1 MLWHFLPHMFLGLI
15 LAAVLAIAP
24 VSQSKPF
31 ASSGEIKQL
40 LESRGVRVG
49 SVASIRGTAFLIHY
63 EGDAPEGPFHLPRSA
78 KAINLTP
85 EQVKKFVGLLHG
97 PRTYMPD
104 FVKLCAPSR
113 EVGVALVSTK
123 GYTEIHLCLMC
134 DEMWVLDGANIYAI
148 NTDQGHNAF
157 LDFFREAFPGN
168 EALKAVHRSEKEEVL
183 TAETAIEWAED
194 CIPNDPLLKKVKAM
208 KPEEQTFE
216 VLEALANKATYA
228 MRNRGRETPKKRV
241 KKAR

>member
-1 MLWHFLPHMFLGLI
+1 MFLGLI

-24 VSQSKPF
+24 ASQSKPF

-40 LESRGVRVG
+40 LASRGVRVD
-49 SVASIRGTAFLIHY
+49 SVASIRGTAFLFTHRQ
-63 EGDAPEGPFHLPRSA
+63 EENSSEGPLCLPRSNE
-78 KAINLTP
+78 AINLTP
-85 EQVKKFVGLLHG
+85 EQVEKFVHLLHG
-97 PRTYMPD
+97 SRTYMPD
-104 FVKLCAPSR
+104 LVKFCMPRR

-134 DEMWVLDGANIYAI
+134 DQMWVLDGVHGYAI
-148 NTDQGHNAF
+148 NTDQAHNAF
-157 LDFFREAFPGN
+157 LDFFWEIFPKN
-168 EALKAVHRSEKEEVL
+168 EGLKALHRKEKEEGL
-183 TAETAIEWAED
+183 TAETAIGWAQD

-216 VLEALANKATYA
+216 VLEALANKATYST
-228 MRNRGRETPKKRV
+228 RNRGRETPKKRV